1 MQAELLTCAG
11 IRGAEDRKAPGH
23 SKHRAEERQ
32 GGAVGT
38 DLPDPPFALRRLP
51 TPPHPQPTEKPEP
64 AEAPKASCGA
74 TLGDEFVRHC

>member
-23 SKHRAEERQ
+23 SKQQAEERQ

-38 DLPDPPFALRRLP
+38 HLPDPPFAAKATLHS
-51 TPPHPQPTEKPEP
+51 HPQPAQVPVPSET
-64 AEAPKASCGA
+64 PKALCEA
-74 TLGDEFVRHC
+74 TLGDEFVRLC